1 MDVPSSA
8 SRALGTLTCIDNQYE
23 TRRMTILLWKLEVV
37 TRMPMRQH
45 SRTITIVKDKMLA
58 EYEATLLET
67 NDLLSTGPDV
77 TRRS

>member
-1 MDVPSSA
+1 
-8 SRALGTLTCIDNQYE
+8 
-23 TRRMTILLWKLEVV
+23 MTILLWKLEVV

-45 SRTITIVKDKMLA
+45 SRTITIVRDKMLA

-67 NDLLSTGPDV
+67 PDLLSTGPDV